1 MGVVTISMTN
11 LQNMS
16 SVSYNDTVRTKK
28 ICKAN
33 CAFAYKTVNSVTADK
48 QQQKQFRADTIPS
61 HAGFA
66 HHQLHSVQ
74 P

>member
-1 MGVVTISMTN
+1 MGVVTIRMTVCVSN
-11 LQNMS
+11 LQNIS
-16 SVSYNDTVRTKK
+16 SVSYNNTVITEK

-48 QQQKQFRADTIPS
+48 QQQKQFRADTIPF

-66 HHQLHSVQ
+66 HH
-74 P
+74 

>member
-1 MGVVTISMTN
+1 MGVVTILMTVCVSN

-16 SVSYNDTVRTKK
+16 SISYNNTVITEK

-48 QQQKQFRADTIPS
+48 QQQKQLKADTIPF
-61 HAGFA
+61 HAEFA
-66 HHQLHSVQ
+66 HH
-74 P
+74 